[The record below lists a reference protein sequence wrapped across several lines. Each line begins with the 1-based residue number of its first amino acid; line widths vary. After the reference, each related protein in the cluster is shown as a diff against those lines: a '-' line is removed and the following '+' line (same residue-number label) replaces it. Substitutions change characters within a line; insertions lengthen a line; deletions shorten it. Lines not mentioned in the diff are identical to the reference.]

1 MISYE
6 HKTLIKVN
14 YKCVSTTS
22 LALRW
27 GGGTMCLDLRRKQ
40 ISKGNKDIQ
49 GVNSILLRIWLR
61 RHMMDETRPAAGPV
75 RILNASLI
83 SSHPNPQAVES
94 HHYSRILF
102 THLVSQRI

>member
-14 YKCVSTTS
+14 YECVSTTS

-27 GGGTMCLDLRRKQ
+27 GGGTMCLDLRGKQ
-40 ISKGNKDIQ
+40 SPKGNKDIQ
-49 GVNSILLRIWLR
+49 EVNSILLKIWPR
-61 RHMMDETRPAAGPV
+61 RHKMDETRAAAGSV

-83 SSHPNPQAVES
+83 SSHLNPQAV
-94 HHYSRILF
+94 
-102 THLVSQRI
+102 